1 MRSTGW
7 RSAYPRAAWPG
18 GVRNR
23 LPSDQRSAISGC
35 CTFIA
40 PQGTIDHPFPHV
52 PMHPYALAFVSFL
65 VASTLVV
72 DPGAAISTLR
82 QRNVTSEPGRPVV
95 LIVHGRG
102 QIGHDSAQVR
112 REALEA
118 LRAGAFEASGD
129 SLFEKRD
136 VRLIW
141 YADVLD
147 SRWTGDNASRCRSLG
162 GSELAG
168 ADTVKTALSFIASL
182 AGAIVE
188 LANDQKVGNDDVNEL
203 RGIVGDLRY
212 LGDTDTR
219 CAAEGRVGRAIEQA
233 RGERRPVILVAHSL
247 GALVSWGAL
256 RQRGSDGVTVERFV
270 TLGSPLGSPDV
281 RRLVFGE
288 DAPELSLP
296 KSVRSWVNVV
306 DGDDPFATRILRSAA
321 DSGLRGVIRDV
332 VTKVRHE
339 DAHRM
344 SEYLRDPATADA
356 MVSAWRTL
364 SK

>member
-1 MRSTGW
+1 
-7 RSAYPRAAWPG
+7 
-18 GVRNR
+18 
-23 LPSDQRSAISGC
+23 
-35 CTFIA
+35 
-40 PQGTIDHPFPHV
+40 
-52 PMHPYALAFVSFL
+52 MHPYALAFVSFL

-82 QRNVTSEPGRPVV
+82 QRNVASDSGRPVV

-118 LRAGAFEASGD
+118 LRAGAFGATGD
-129 SLFEKRD
+129 SLFAERD

-147 SRWTGDNASRCRSLG
+147 SRWTGDNASRCRSMG
-162 GSELAG
+162 GDRSALAG
-168 ADTVKTALSFIASL
+168 ADTVKTALNFIASL

-188 LANDQKVGNDDVNEL
+188 LATDQKVGSNDVNEL

-233 RGERRPVILVAHSL
+233 RAERRPVILVAHSL

-256 RQRGSDGVTVERFV
+256 RQRRSGDGVTVERFV

-296 KSVRSWVNVV
+296 RSVRSWVNVV

-344 SEYLRDPATADA
+344 SAYLRDPATADA

>member
-1 MRSTGW
+1 
-7 RSAYPRAAWPG
+7 
-18 GVRNR
+18 
-23 LPSDQRSAISGC
+23 
-35 CTFIA
+35 
-40 PQGTIDHPFPHV
+40 
-52 PMHPYALAFVSFL
+52 MHPYALAFVSFL

-82 QRNVTSEPGRPVV
+82 QRNVASDSGRPVV

-118 LRAGAFEASGD
+118 LRAGAFGATGD
-129 SLFEKRD
+129 SLFAERD

-147 SRWTGDNASRCRSLG
+147 SRWTGDNASRCRSMG
-162 GSELAG
+162 GSGSALAG
-168 ADTVKTALSFIASL
+168 ADTVKTALNFIASL

-188 LANDQKVGNDDVNEL
+188 LATDQKVGSNDVNEL

-233 RGERRPVILVAHSL
+233 RAERRPVILVAHSL

-256 RQRGSDGVTVERFV
+256 RQRRSGDGVTVERFV

-296 KSVRSWVNVV
+296 RSVRSWVNVV

-321 DSGLRGVIRDV
+321 DSGLGAAVRDV
-332 VTKVRHE
+332 TTSLRHE

-356 MVSAWRTL
+356 MVSAWRSL
-364 SK
+364 AHR